1 MNKQF
6 LYTAVAIIVVVLAFV
21 FLKKGTTNKE
31 GAGDSNSSITITLWE
46 QENDDNQKLLDDITS
61 EFATSEGIQVIR
73 NHYPPEDLR
82 VQFQTAALA
91 KGGADIILVPN
102 DLAGAFSV
110 MGIIHSIEN
119 MFDLAPYE
127 EAVIGSVK
135 DKTGHV
141 WGLPF
146 SRGNH
151 LMLLVN
157 KKIVKDPI
165 NTVEELLKQA
175 KLHTNRGSKKFGL
188 AYNLNEPFW
197 FASFISMF
205 GDKIYTEETGPKL
218 DSPAMKQALE
228 FVKGLKF
235 NEKIVPDDCDY
246 NCMDTLFTEG
256 KTPII
261 INGDWSIQKY
271 ENLLG
276 QDLGIYPL
284 PKYDKTSEY
293 MQPMISGKYYFL
305 NSNLSGEKLEKV
317 VKLVQKLVSD
327 ESQLLFASKSRL
339 LPSLRE
345 GKSVEY
351 VKQDSILSQV
361 LEATKHGQP
370 NPMDVEMRAVWDA
383 IRPQLQAI
391 MAGRTTSDEA
401 MKMMQKDV
409 LTKIKDIK
417 N

>member
-6 LYTAVAIIVVVLAFV
+6 LYTAVAFVIVVLCFV
-21 FLKKGTTNKE
+21 FLKKGSSDKSSTSD
-31 GAGDSNSSITITLWE
+31 ASSITITLWE
-46 QENDDNQKLLDDITS
+46 QENDDNQKLLDSIINEFSSS
-61 EFATSEGIQVIR
+61 ENVSVVR

-91 KGGADIILVPN
+91 KGGADIVLAPN

-110 MGIIHSIEN
+110 MGIIHSVEKL
-119 MFDLAPYE
+119 FDLRLYS
-127 EAVIGSVK
+127 EAVVNSVK

-141 WGLPF
+141 WGVPF
-146 SRGNH
+146 SSGNH

-157 KKIVKDPI
+157 KRMIKEPI
-165 NTVEELLKQA
+165 ETVEQLLKQA
-175 KLHTNRGSKKFGL
+175 KAFTKKSDKKFGF

-197 FASFISMF
+197 FASFLSIF
-205 GDKIYTEETGPKL
+205 GDKVYTEESGPRL
-218 DSPAMKQALE
+218 DTPAMKQALN

-246 NCMDTLFTEG
+246 NCMDTLFAEG

-276 QDLGIYPL
+276 KDLGIYPL
-284 PKYDKTSEY
+284 PRYEKTSFY

-305 NSNLSGEKLEKV
+305 NSNLSGEKLDKV
-317 VKLVQKLVSD
+317 VRLVQRLVSD
-327 ESQLLFASKSRL
+327 DSQLLFASNSRL
-339 LPSLRE
+339 LPSLKE
-345 GKSVEY
+345 GKSVEF
-351 VKQDSILSQV
+351 VKQDEILSGV
-361 LEATKHGQP
+361 LAATEHGQA

-391 MAGRTTSDEA
+391 MAGRTTVEKA
-401 MKMMQKDV
+401 TATMQKDV

>member
-6 LYTAVAIIVVVLAFV
+6 LYTAIAFVVVVLAFV
-21 FLKKGTTNKE
+21 FLKKGVTNKTE
-31 GAGDSNSSITITLWE
+31 ITNSSFTITLWE
-46 QENDDNQKLLDDITS
+46 QENDDIQKLLDSIIS
-61 EFATSEGIQVIR
+61 EFSSSEHVSVVR
-73 NHYPPEDLR
+73 NHYPPEDIR

-91 KGGADIILVPN
+91 KGGADIVLAPN

-110 MGIIHSIEN
+110 MGIIHNVEN
-119 MFDLAPYE
+119 LFDLTPYQ

-135 DKTGHV
+135 DKAGHV
-141 WGLPF
+141 WGIPF
-146 SRGNH
+146 SSGNH

-157 KKIVKDPI
+157 KKIIKDPI
-165 NTVEELLKQA
+165 ETVEQLLTQA
-175 KLHTNRGSKKFGL
+175 KAFTNRSEKKFGF

-197 FASFISMF
+197 FASFLSIF
-205 GDKIYTEETGPKL
+205 GDKVYNEQSGPRL
-218 DSPAMKQALE
+218 NTPAMKQALE

-235 NEKIVPDDCDY
+235 NDKIVPDDCDY
-246 NCMDTLFTEG
+246 NCMDTLFVEE

-276 QDLGIYPL
+276 NDLGIYPL
-284 PKYDKTSEY
+284 PKYDKTSNY
-293 MQPMISGKYYFL
+293 MEPMISGKYYFL
-305 NSNLSGEKLEKV
+305 NSNLSGEKLDKV
-317 VKLVQKLVSD
+317 LKLVQKLVSD
-327 ESQLLFASKSRL
+327 DSQLLFASNNRL
-339 LPSLRE
+339 LPSLKE
-345 GKSVEY
+345 GKTVEY
-351 VKQDSILSQV
+351 VKQDRILSQM

-391 MAGRTTSDEA
+391 MAGRTSADEA
-401 MKMMQKDV
+401 MDMMQQDV
-409 LTKIKDIK
+409 LTKIKEIK